1 MINEVSIGVSLL
13 PDFFWLRFG
22 AFFSALALL
31 IHVACMATK
40 MEGHVPWTL
49 ATIMGLSAMFSL
61 GVILGSL
68 SGDIAFLTQ
77 TAIVTIGVDTLRQL
91 WLWAHGMHVNE
102 FLKKKY
108 SES

>member
-13 PDFFWLRFG
+13 PDFFWLRFL
-22 AFFSALALL
+22 AFFSALALF
-31 IHVACMATK
+31 IHVVCMATK

-49 ATIMGLSAMFSL
+49 ATIMGLSAMFSF
-61 GVILGSL
+61 GVIIGSL
-68 SGDIAFLTQ
+68 FGDLAFLAQ
-77 TAIVTIGVDTLRQL
+77 MSIVTIGVDTARQL

-108 SES
+108 GES